1 MDIRCGKE
9 NYREKDVDG
18 DMNYTKIY
26 NQLIERARNRKE
38 ERDGYYERHHIIP
51 KCMGGSDDK
60 DNLVKL
66 TAKEH
71 FVAHKLL
78 VEIYPDNGKL
88 IHSYWRMA
96 NNKND
101 DRREYIVGSREYE
114 RLKIKHAKEVSIRQR
129 GTIMKWKDNEA
140 RSKKIGDF
148 HRGKVVS
155 EETKKL
161 IKKRLKKWYE
171 ENESPRLGK
180 TLSEETKQKI
190 REGNLGKKL
199 SEEVKAKI
207 KNLMLEKGIT
217 GVPISNEHKENIK
230 KSIQKRKWINDG
242 KINKKINPDDIIPDG
257 WVVGRIISEDHKQK
271 IRGISLGNTNSLGK
285 KWITNGINKRQINPN
300 EELPIG
306 WTYGKRK
313 RNPNTIVN
321 NKWW

>member
-1 MDIRCGKE
+1 
-9 NYREKDVDG
+9 
-18 DMNYTKIY
+18 MNYTKIY
-26 NQLIERARNRKE
+26 NQLIERAKNRKV

-51 KCMGGSDDK
+51 KCLGGSDDK

-66 TAKEH
+66 RAKEH

-78 VEIYPDNGKL
+78 VEIYSDNGKL

-114 RLKIKHAKEVSIRQR
+114 RLKIKHAKQVSTNLK
-129 GTIMKWKDNEA
+129 GTIKKWKDNEA

-155 EETKKL
+155 EETKKR
-161 IKKRLKKWYE
+161 IKKGLKKWHE
-171 ENESPRLGK
+171 ENEAPMLGK
-180 TLSEETKQKI
+180 THSEEAKQKI
-190 REGNLGKKL
+190 GKAHLGKKL

-217 GVPISNEHKENIK
+217 GVPISDEHKENII

-242 KINKKINPDDIIPDG
+242 KINKKINPNEELPIG
-257 WVVGRIISEDHKQK
+257 WVEGRIF
-271 IRGISLGNTNSLGK
+271 NTYNLGK
-285 KWITNGINKRQINPN
+285 KWITNGIDNRMINPE

-306 WTYGKRK
+306 WRYGRTK
-313 RNPNTIVN
+313 PNTIVN

>member
-1 MDIRCGKE
+1 
-9 NYREKDVDG
+9 
-18 DMNYTKIY
+18 MNYTKIY
-26 NQLIERARNRKE
+26 NQLIERAKTRKE
-38 ERDGYYERHHIIP
+38 ERGEYYERHHIIP
-51 KCMGGSDDK
+51 KCLGGSDDK

-66 TAKEH
+66 RAKEH

-78 VEIYPDNGKL
+78 VEIHPDNGKL

-114 RLKIKHAKEVSIRQR
+114 RLRIKQAKEVSILFK
-129 GTIMKWKDNEA
+129 GKTKLFKNNEV

-155 EETKKL
+155 EETKKR
-161 IKKRLKKWYE
+161 IKKGLKKWYE
-171 ENESPRLGK
+171 ENINTNLGSKRIEEAKAKMSKSRIGK
-180 TLSEETKQKI
+180 TH
-190 REGNLGKKL
+190 

-217 GVPISNEHKENIK
+217 GVPISDEHKENII

-242 KINKKINPDDIIPDG
+242 EVNKKINPDDIIPDG

-306 WTYGKRK
+306 WTYGKR
-313 RNPNTIVN
+313 NPNTIVN